1 MVEKI
6 NLDQGL
12 GRKEIKQ
19 ILRRYNALNAHRIKR
34 LEADMS
40 GVQKDFL
47 NILPLLFHINYPTL
61 PGFVSNDV
69 PAGMADYQPDRNTL
83 LIAKKFG
90 RSFEYKRKAL
100 RTIPIQGL
108 YLMGSI
114 GSVGQTTDSDLDFW
128 LCYSHDLKRNQINL
142 LQKKAHLIEKFGE
155 ELGLEVHFFLMD
167 AVAFKS
173 GETLSLSSESSG
185 SAQHH
190 LLLEEFYRTSILV
203 SGRPPLWWIVPP
215 EEDDR
220 YQSFTDEMIK
230 KRFIDPIDWLDFGG
244 MDDVP
249 ADEFFGAAHWQLY
262 KGIESPYK
270 AILKILLMESYAADF
285 PKISWLSQVT
295 KQAIFN
301 GDENVTDID
310 PYILIY
316 RQVEAYL
323 TAHMQ
328 DERLDLAR
336 RCFYFKVNMPLS
348 KTSKSNYDW
357 KRKRLE
363 RLVQEWQWSDL
374 EIRRLDSRDK
384 WKIEEVNR
392 ERNILVRELTH
403 SYRVLMNF
411 ARNNTA
417 TGGIDPLELNLLGR
431 KLYAALERRPGK
443 IDFINPGISKEMC
456 EPRLCF
462 RFESRKDQIRW
473 QLFRDDPNVNETVK
487 VLKTTP
493 SLLEMLAWCHCNDI
507 IEPGIQ
513 IIIRPFDAPVPI
525 TDLRQILDLI
535 NALIPDHHA
544 IKPDIEQLH
553 KKPHTVNAM
562 AFVNIGF
569 DPMAEF
575 SRAGL
580 QLTSRRSNPLSFSAK
595 HINLA
600 KRLDFLSTNS
610 WGEIET
616 STHIGT
622 EGLLEGFSKFL
633 QSIQLCDTY
642 PKPSVNGFGSSRS
655 HNIASRVE
663 KVLAELVDCFFE
675 SGPGLNSRFV
685 LEIEDGYAVFYHR
698 NDNFHHVMTSS
709 QKELF
714 EMLGESQHE
723 FSPVVIESHSLANHP
738 LPVIMQNNRPDVIQL
753 YSLQASKGI
762 QIYVV
767 DEFGAL
773 FYQLVKNA
781 DERHL
786 LIQQQ
791 RFIDS
796 LSNRRA
802 LLSVDNVSQI
812 LHYSPEFYRLAQ
824 TDMKTWYFEPARLPA
839 ISSAGEYT
847 EIELQIGNSSGQ
859 ETNKNSLN
867 NYSIICNEHEFNY
880 IELRNDIYA
889 AIAGHILKMR
899 KNASRYPVYLTSI
912 APTGM
917 ADEKLW
923 STIKMFNFKKRLENQ
938 INIALQQLAS

>member
-1 MVEKI
+1 MVDKI

-19 ILRRYNALNAHRIKR
+19 ILRRFNALNTHRIMR
-34 LEADMS
+34 LEADMNS
-40 GVQKDFL
+40 IQKDFL
-47 NILPLLFHINYPTL
+47 AILPLLFHINYPTL

-69 PAGMADYQPDRNTL
+69 PAGLAEYHPDRKAL

-114 GSVGQTTDSDLDFW
+114 GSVGQTPDSDLDFW
-128 LCYSHDLKRNQINL
+128 LCHSHDLKRKEIRL
-142 LQKKAHLIEKFGE
+142 LEKKAQLIEKFGME
-155 ELGLEVHFFLMD
+155 HGLEVHFFLMD

-173 GETLSLSSESSG
+173 GKTLTISSESSG
-185 SAQHH
+185 SAQHY
-190 LLLEEFYRTSILV
+190 LLLEEFYRTSILI
-203 SGRPPLWWIVPP
+203 SGRPPMWWIVPP
-215 EEDDR
+215 EEEHC

-230 KRFIDPIDWLDFGG
+230 KRFIDPIDWIDFGG
-244 MDDVP
+244 MNDVP
-249 ADEFFGAAHWQLY
+249 AEEFFGAAHWQLY

-285 PKISWLSQVT
+285 PKIKWLSQVT
-295 KQAIFN
+295 KMGIFS

-323 TAHMQ
+323 KAHMQ
-328 DERLDLAR
+328 DERLELAR

-348 KTSKSNYDW
+348 KPCKSTYNW
-357 KRKRLE
+357 KRRRLE
-363 RLVQEWQWSDL
+363 KLVSEWHWSDM

-392 ERNILVRELTH
+392 ERNILVRELTQ

-411 ARNNTA
+411 ARNNAA
-417 TGGIDPLELNLLGR
+417 TGGIDPQELNLLGR
-431 KLYAALERRPGK
+431 KLYAALEKRPGK
-443 IDFINPGISKEMC
+443 IDFINPGISREMF

-462 RFESRKDQIRW
+462 RFDERKDQQRW
-473 QLFRDDPNVNETVK
+473 QLFRDDPNIDPSVK
-487 VLKTTP
+487 VLKTTS

-513 IIIRPFDAPVPI
+513 IIIRPYDAPVPI

-535 NALIPDHHA
+535 HGLIPDHHA
-544 IKPDIEQLH
+544 IKPDISQLH
-553 KKPHTVNAM
+553 RKPYTVGAM
-562 AFVNIGF
+562 AFINIGL
-569 DPMAEF
+569 DPMLEF
-575 SRAGL
+575 SRFGL
-580 QLTSRRSNPLSFSAK
+580 QLTSRRSDPLSFSAK

-600 KRLDFLSTNS
+600 QRLDLLFTNS

-616 STHIGT
+616 STHTGT
-622 EGLLEGFSKFL
+622 DGLLEGIRKFL
-633 QSIQLCDTY
+633 QSIQRSETF
-642 PKPSVNGFGSSRS
+642 PHPSVNGFGSSRS

-663 KVLAELVDCFFE
+663 KVINELVDCFFE
-675 SGPGLNSRFV
+675 TGPGLNSRFV
-685 LEIEDGYAVFYHR
+685 VEIEDGYAVYYHR
-698 NDNFHHVMTSS
+698 KDNFQFVLTSS

-723 FSPVVIESHSLANHP
+723 FAPVVFDSHSMLNHP
-738 LPVIMQNNRPDVIQL
+738 LPLIMQNNRPDVIQL

-762 QIYVV
+762 QLYVV
-767 DEFGAL
+767 DEYGAL

-781 DERHL
+781 DEKHL
-786 LIQQQ
+786 MIQQQ
-791 RFIDS
+791 RFIES
-796 LSNRRA
+796 LSNRRS
-802 LLSVDNVSQI
+802 LLSVDNVNQM
-812 LHYSPEFYRLAQ
+812 LNYAPEFYRLGQ
-824 TDMKTWYFEPARLPA
+824 DDRKSWYFEPARLPA
-839 ISSAGEYT
+839 VSAPGEYI
-847 EIELQIGNSSGQ
+847 EIELQIGTSSGQ
-859 ETNKNSLN
+859 ETNKNRLN
-867 NYSIICNEHEFNY
+867 NYSIICGELEFNY
-880 IELRNDIYA
+880 VELRDDIYA
-889 AIAGHILKMR
+889 AIAGHILQMR
-899 KNASRYPVYLTSI
+899 KNADRYPVYLTSI

-938 INIALQQLAS
+938 INIALQQLAL

>member
-1 MVEKI
+1 MVDKI
-6 NLDQGL
+6 NLEHGL
-12 GRKEIKQ
+12 GRKEITQ
-19 ILRRYNALNAHRIKR
+19 LLRRYNALNAHRLKR
-34 LEADMS
+34 LEADMNS
-40 GVQKDFL
+40 MQKDFL
-47 NILPLLFHINYPTL
+47 TVLPLLFHINYPSL

-69 PAGMADYQPDRNTL
+69 PAGLAEYQPDRKAL

-128 LCYSHDLKRNQINL
+128 LCYSHDLKPKEVDL
-142 LQKKAHLIEKFGE
+142 LQKKAHLIEKFGMDH
-155 ELGLEVHFFLMD
+155 GLEVHFFLMD

-173 GETLSLSSESSG
+173 GQTLSLSSESSG

-190 LLLEEFYRTSILV
+190 LLLEEFYRTGILV

-215 EEDDR
+215 EEDDN
-220 YQSFTDEMIK
+220 YQAFTDDIIK
-230 KRFIDPIDWLDFGG
+230 KRFIDPVDWIDFGG
-244 MDDVP
+244 MEDVP
-249 ADEFFGAAHWQLY
+249 AEEFFGAAHWQLY

-295 KQAIFN
+295 KQAIFR
-301 GDENVTDID
+301 GDDNVTDID

-323 TAHMQ
+323 SAHMQ
-328 DERLDLAR
+328 QERLELAR
-336 RCFYFKVNMPLS
+336 RCFYFKVHMPLS
-348 KTSKSNYDW
+348 KPSKSTYKW
-357 KRKRLE
+357 KRQRLE
-363 RLVQEWQWSDL
+363 RLVSEWQWSEQ
-374 EIRRLDSRDK
+374 EIKRLDSRDK
-384 WKIEEVNR
+384 WKIEEVNK
-392 ERNILVRELTH
+392 ERNILVRELTQ

-411 ARNNTA
+411 ARNNAA
-417 TGGIDPLELNLLGR
+417 TGGIDPQELNLLGR

-443 IDFINPGISKEMC
+443 IDFINPGISKEMT

-462 RFESRKDQIRW
+462 RFDVRKDQERW
-473 QLFRDDPNVNETVK
+473 QLFRDDPSTNEAVE
-487 VLKTTP
+487 VLKTTS

-525 TDLRQILDLI
+525 ADLRQILDMI
-535 NALIPDHHA
+535 TSLIPDHHA
-544 IKPDIEQLH
+544 IKPDIMQLH
-553 KKPHTVNAM
+553 KKPHTVSAM
-562 AFVNIGF
+562 AFINIGL
-569 DPMAEF
+569 DPLNKF
-575 SRAGL
+575 SRVGL
-580 QLTSRRSNPLSFSAK
+580 QLTSRRCDPLSFSAK

-600 KRLDFLSTNS
+600 QRLDFLSTNS

-622 EGLLEGFSKFL
+622 EALLEGMCKFL
-633 QSIQLCDTY
+633 QSIQLSDVY
-642 PKPSVNGFGSSRS
+642 PHPSVNGFGSSRS

-663 KVLAELVDCFFE
+663 KVFHQLVDCFFE

-685 LEIEDGYAVFYHR
+685 LEIEDGYAVFYYR
-698 NDNFHHVMTSS
+698 DGNFKFVLTSS

-723 FSPVVIESHSLANHP
+723 FAPVVFDSHSMSNHP

-753 YSLQASKGI
+753 YSLEASKGI

-767 DEFGAL
+767 DEYGAL

-781 DERHL
+781 DEKHL
-786 LIQQQ
+786 LVQQQ
-791 RFIDS
+791 RFIES

-802 LLSVDNVSQI
+802 LLSVDNVSQM
-812 LHYSPEFYRLAQ
+812 LQYSPEFYRLGQ
-824 TDMKTWYFEPARLPA
+824 TDKKSWYFEPARLPSMA
-839 ISSAGEYT
+839 SPGEYT
-847 EIELQIGNSSGQ
+847 EIELQIGTSSGQ
-859 ETNKNSLN
+859 ESNKNRLN
-867 NYSIICNEHEFNY
+867 NYSIICNEIEFNY
-880 IELRNDIYA
+880 VELRDDIYV
-889 AIAGHILKMR
+889 AIAGHILQMR
-899 KNASRYPVYLTSI
+899 KNAARYPVYLTSI

-938 INIALQQLAS
+938 INIALQQLAP